1 MRLEIALDADVALAI
16 AQARSQAEAA
26 GFDEPTCFKIATAT
40 SELAR
45 NILKY
50 AGRGHVLVRVLN
62 GGDRRGIE
70 IVAKD
75 DGPGIADVERALE
88 DHFSSGGSLGLGLP
102 GVRRMMDEFE
112 VVSAP
117 GKGTRVRARKWV

>member
-1 MRLEIALDADVALAI
+1 MRLLIALDADVALAI
-16 AQARSQAEAA
+16 AQATGRAAEA
-26 GFDEPTCFKIATAT
+26 GFDDAGCCKIATAT

-50 AGRGHVLVRVLN
+50 AGHGRMLLRVLA
-62 GGDRRGIE
+62 DEHRRGIE
-70 IVAKD
+70 IIAED
-75 DGPGIADVERALE
+75 DGPGIEDVERALE
-88 DHFSSGGSLGLGLP
+88 DHYSSGGSLGLGLP

-112 VVSAP
+112 VVTAP